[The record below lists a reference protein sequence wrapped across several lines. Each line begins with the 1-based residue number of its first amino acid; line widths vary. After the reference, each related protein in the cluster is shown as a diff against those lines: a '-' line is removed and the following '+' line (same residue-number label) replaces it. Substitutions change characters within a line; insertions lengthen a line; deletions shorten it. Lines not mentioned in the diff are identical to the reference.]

1 VKLSSFTEEEREER
15 RKRSPLATRREFL
28 YILFFTIASIPI
40 VLYLLRGCKDH
51 RDWVVSKQNLQAIG
65 QAIQVYTHLNNEGLP
80 PIAERR
86 AEGIVHD
93 KFGKPL
99 IWASQVYGALSI
111 RDAFDNP
118 KLPTEWETTISIPG
132 GDGEWIS
139 LGYGMLSSLDTAR
152 LYEVARPSNVVLLAE
167 TICNGLGNSFDPLPI
182 PGTPKDGFVIG
193 YDDSNNFPT
202 TQSKFATRLA
212 FLAENPSVL
221 MDAREPLH
229 RGRGTLALTVDGSI
243 RILQASDQAVTR
255 SGTLPTGL
263 WAPFR

>member
-1 VKLSSFTEEEREER
+1 MNLSNISEDDREEK
-15 RKRSPLATRREFL
+15 RKRSPLVTRRE
-28 YILFFTIASIPI
+28 ILFIVFLTVLSIPI
-40 VLYLLRGCKDH
+40 VLYLLRGCKEH

-93 KFGKPL
+93 RYGKPL
-99 IWASQVYGALSI
+99 IWASQVFGALSV

-118 KLPTEWETTISIPG
+118 KLPTEWETEISAPG
-132 GDGEWIS
+132 GQGES
-139 LGYGMLSSLDTAR
+139 VPLGYGMLSALDTAR

-167 TICNGLGNSFDPLPI
+167 TICNGYGNSFDPLPI

-193 YDDSNNFPT
+193 YDDNNDFPT
-202 TQSKFATRLA
+202 AKSNYVTRLA
-212 FLAENPSVL
+212 FLAENPSIPIS
-221 MDAREPLH
+221 AREPLH

-243 RILQASDQAVTR
+243 LVLRASDQVVTK